1 MIWKRQDIGM
11 NYTKNYIQI
20 LAFSLCLSFLLKQY
34 LLLSVL
40 SFGLLIALLHTYY
53 YRTVGKKLEFIN
65 EKKRI
70 RLIKDSKSNLVFSF
84 QNEGLPIWKGN
95 LLISFN
101 TPIAPNGIPNTMHT
115 GFYEVNVPFSIGYK
129 KRVTIKVPIKGVH
142 RGLARIQ
149 RIEVQI
155 PHPFTEGS
163 VQLDFKPFIL
173 MDAIVFPQ
181 IYKKEEKLLPSMLKQ
196 GFLELNSSLY
206 DDPFFPVGTRQYE
219 PGDQFHHIHWKAS
232 AKTQEL
238 QTKVFTKVAD
248 VSVLFVLNVKKHY
261 GVVADFEEK
270 IEWLAS
276 HIEACY
282 KKDIPYSF
290 MINVRTFGKF
300 PLVYLPMGSGDIHRI
315 QALSLLSILSKIDSL
330 IPFNQMIS
338 YIDSNMELPVAV
350 YVMTHDMEQYVP
362 AISKWEKRTNVI
374 YETNIS
380 RREDYNG

>member
-1 MIWKRQDIGM
+1 MNWKRQDIGM

-20 LAFSLCLSFLLKQY
+20 LVISICISFLLKQY
-34 LLLSVL
+34 FLLSLL
-40 SFGLLIALLHTYY
+40 SFLLFIAILHTYY
-53 YRTVGKKLEFIN
+53 YQRVGNKLEFIN

-70 RLIKDSKSNLVFSF
+70 RLIKDSTSNLLFSF
-84 QNEGLPIWKGN
+84 QNEGLPIWNGN
-95 LLISFN
+95 LIISFQ
-101 TPIAPNGIPNTMHT
+101 TPIAPNGITDIAHT
-115 GFYEVNVPFSIGYK
+115 GFYEVKVPFSIGYK
-129 KRVTIKVPIKGVH
+129 KKVTIKIPIKGVQ
-142 RGLARIQ
+142 RGLARIKKME
-149 RIEVQI
+149 IQI

-173 MDAIVFPQ
+173 MEAIVFPQ
-181 IYKKEEKLLPSMLKQ
+181 IYPIDEELLPSRLKQ
-196 GFLELNSSLY
+196 GYLELNSSLY

-219 PGDQFHHIHWKAS
+219 LGDQFHHIHWKAS

-248 VSVLFVLNVKKHY
+248 VSVLFVLNVKKYY

-290 MINVRTFGKF
+290 MINVRTFGKY

-315 QALSLLSILSKIDSL
+315 QALSLLSILSKTDSL
-330 IPFNQMIS
+330 IPFNQMIF
-338 YIDSNMELPVAV
+338 YIDSNLELPVAV
-350 YVMTHDMEQYVP
+350 YVMTHDLEQYVP

-374 YETNIS
+374 YEANIN